1 MLPTD
6 GRAHAHD
13 PSLRDVFDRDSLADT
28 RVRVDAHRSVYA
40 TGDDDDSMYLI
51 ETGQVK
57 VSMTSA
63 EGKDCLLAIYTSGD
77 VFGESCFAG
86 TGKRFESATAMQPTL
101 MRRASR
107 RDFLAAVESAS
118 SMELL
123 LQHLASRVA
132 ERQFAVFD
140 LVTMESERRLAKI
153 LLDFGERFGAA
164 DGEHLKLEPRISHEE
179 LSQIIG
185 TTRPRVTAFIQHFR
199 RLDLV
204 QTEGRAMR
212 IHRQNMLAFLARE
225 R

>member
-1 MLPTD
+1 MPPTD
-6 GRAHAHD
+6 GRANAHD
-13 PSLRDVFDRDSLADT
+13 PSLRDVFDRDSLAET

-51 ETGQVK
+51 ESGQVK

-63 EGKDCLLAIYTSGD
+63 EGKDCLLAIYTRGD
-77 VFGESCFAG
+77 VFGESCFDG
-86 TGKRFESATAMQPTL
+86 SRKRFENATAMEPTL

-107 RDFLAAVESAS
+107 RDILTELESSS

-123 LQHLASRVA
+123 VQHLASRVA

-140 LVTMESERRLAKI
+140 LVTMDSEERLAKI
-153 LLDFGERFGAA
+153 LLDFGERFGI
-164 DGEHLKLEPRISHEE
+164 DEGEYLRLEPRISHEE

-199 RLDLV
+199 ALGLV
-204 QTEGRAMR
+204 RTEARVMR
-212 IHRQNMLAFLARE
+212 IHREKTQAFLAQE
-225 R
+225 G